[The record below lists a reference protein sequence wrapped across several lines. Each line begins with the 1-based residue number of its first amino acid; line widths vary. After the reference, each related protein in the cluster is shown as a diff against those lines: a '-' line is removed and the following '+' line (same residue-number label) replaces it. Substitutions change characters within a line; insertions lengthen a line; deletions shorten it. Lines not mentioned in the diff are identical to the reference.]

1 MPRFTNNKKEDII
14 MAVIKT
20 NWNGD
25 IKGFGKVETEHLD
38 AKIAVAN
45 KSGGTGEGA
54 TPKELLASS
63 VASCYIITLMYA
75 IEARTISVVDVQMDT
90 EIKELENKAFEF
102 IHYPKITLPENADK
116 KDFEEVNRLFEIADR
131 GCTIGKL
138 LKKAD
143 VSIRI
148 QGEVNS

>member
-1 MPRFTNNKKEDII
+1 MARFTKDKKEDLIL
-14 MAVIKT
+14 AVITT

-38 AKIAVAN
+38 AKIAVAT

-63 VASCYIITLMYA
+63 AASCYIITLMYA